1 MTYTGSW
8 AAPVPSVR
16 QRTRSR
22 AAGLVLKRSWRGRM
36 LENLVL
42 RRTVNPGTRITLYNS
57 IRKTLELLRQVHL
70 AKIITSWRFP
80 SLVSWLLLLLFWS
93 IFSWNFKWGEREERM
108 SWTVSPCFLTLEDS
122 WITRINSISMVIKQ
136 DSFQVLLPNPCSES
150 RFQECPVSLSS
161 EWKMSCLP
169 LNASSV
175 KFVVDFRCRVLD
187 SRMDALSLMCLLIL
201 SMICIFGTMSH
212 L

>member
-80 SLVSWLLLLLFWS
+80 SLVSWLLLLFWS

-122 WITRINSISMVIKQ
+122 WIIRIDPVLTTINRIVSKSYFLTPV
-136 DSFQVLLPNPCSES
+136 QVC
-150 RFQECPVSLSS
+150 RFQEVFCLLVLWITNVLSS
-161 EWKMSCLP
+161 SQY
-169 LNASSV
+169 LNC
-175 KFVVDFRCRVLD
+175 KICCRC
-187 SRMDALSLMCLLIL
+187 
-201 SMICIFGTMSH
+201 
-212 L
+212 